1 MKLGKS
7 HNQTLSEIN
16 VTPLVD
22 VMLVLLIVFMV
33 TAPLMSQGLDI
44 HLPEAESPAMEK
56 SDQDITMTIDKNGRV
71 FLQNDPTAYT
81 VENLES
87 KLTAVFER
95 REKKDL
101 LIRADQESNYGAV
114 AKAIALAKKSGV
126 IRVGLMTQQEPP
138 EVKKKAP
145 TRSEP
150 GFY

>member
-1 MKLGKS
+1 MKLGSS
-7 HNQTLSEIN
+7 HNHTLSEIN
-16 VTPLVD
+16 ITPLVD

-56 SDQDITMTIDKNGRV
+56 SDQDVTMTIDKNGKI
-71 FLQNDPTAYT
+71 FLQNEQTAYT
-81 VENLES
+81 IDGIES

-101 LIRADQESNYGAV
+101 LIRADQDVNYGYV

-126 IRVGLMTQQEPP
+126 IRVGLMTQQEQ
-138 EVKKKAP
+138 EDAQKSVKKQGKK
-145 TRSEP
+145 
-150 GFY
+150 